1 MSVLGPQDKG
11 LEGVVLAGRYRIEKR
26 LGAGGMGEVYRAV
39 NTVIDR
45 PVAIKVLHRELTRN
59 QEIVERFLREAK
71 AAIIVRHPNVVD
83 VLDVLEHE
91 GVPFIVQELLNGR
104 DLSHY
109 IEAAGG
115 KLGVDEVLPLLI
127 PVVEAVGSAHAKGVV
142 HRDIKPENVFL
153 HEVEGQVVPKV
164 LDFGI
169 SKLTA
174 AGAKRMTSTGT
185 AMGTPAY
192 MSPEQIQGSAEVDAR
207 GDVWSFGVVL
217 FEVLSGRLPYE
228 SETAGG
234 LFVQICTK
242 VAPKL
247 DTVTSGLPPALVDIV
262 AKCLAPN
269 REQRYASA
277 TELARALRAIMAERG
292 VDSTHKLQAIGP
304 TIIET
309 LEARGGLASG
319 PALSIESSTPNAEA
333 KTAVGRMPAA
343 ASKQTAR
350 ATPAALADEH
360 SDRRQDA
367 RDPAVSSKGRS
378 TVLVAGAGVLLV
390 TLIGVVALKARGD
403 APSAPRSEDAGV
415 AATSVADAAAQLARR
430 QDDRDASALTA
441 AITAVEDAA
450 PVDNSAAL
458 AADESDASIAAEPA
472 ERGETG
478 RRRHTR
484 ATRDA
489 GARLAQSVTSTTTAT
504 TAAATQ
510 ATQGASAAHATQS
523 ATTVTTVSGRQ
534 THAATTYEP

>member
-83 VLDVLEHE
+83 VLDVLEHD

-115 KLGVDEVLPLLI
+115 TLGVDEALPLLI

-217 FEVLSGRLPYE
+217 FEVLSGRLPFE

-234 LFVQICTK
+234 LFVQICTTI
-242 VAPKL
+242 APKL
-247 DTVTSGLPPALVDIV
+247 DTVTTGLPPALVDIV

-304 TIIET
+304 AIIET
-309 LEARGGLASG
+309 LESRGAFASG
-319 PALSIESSTPNAEA
+319 PALSIESPSTPRAEA
-333 KTAVGRMPAA
+333 KTAVGRKPAA
-343 ASKQTAR
+343 TPKQTAR
-350 ATPAALADEH
+350 ATPSALADEH
-360 SDRRQDA
+360 RDQRQDA
-367 RDPAVSSKGRS
+367 RDPEVSSKGRS

-390 TLIGVVALKARGD
+390 ALIGVVAVKAMGD
-403 APSAPRSEDAGV
+403 APRAQPAEDAGV
-415 AATSVADAAAQLARR
+415 AATHVADASAPLAQRA
-430 QDDRDASALTA
+430 DDRDAIAPTA
-441 AITAVEDAA
+441 ALTAVEDAST
-450 PVDNSAAL
+450 VDNSAAI
-458 AADESDASIAAEPA
+458 AANDSDASTEIEPLG
-472 ERGETG
+472 RGETG
-478 RRRHTR
+478 RRHHTR
-484 ATRDA
+484 ASRDA
-489 GARLAQSVTSTTTAT
+489 GARLAQSTTSTVNTV
-504 TAAATQ
+504 AATQ
-510 ATQGASAAHATQS
+510 PTNGANAAHSTQG